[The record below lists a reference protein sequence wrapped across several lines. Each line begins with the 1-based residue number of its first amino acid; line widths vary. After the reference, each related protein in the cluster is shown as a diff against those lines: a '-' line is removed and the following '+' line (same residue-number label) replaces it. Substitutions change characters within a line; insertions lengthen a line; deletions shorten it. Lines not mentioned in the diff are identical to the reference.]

1 MLQICSMDI
10 HIGKNILRKLEKSGM
25 SKSEFAR
32 RINKSPQNVQDIF
45 TRQSI
50 DTKLLSDISTV
61 LEFNFFTLFLKESE
75 VKQLAEVAQLKRKFE
90 TCSTNLDKVKQVNAL
105 LKKNLKDKEHIIN
118 LLSKKGEKINPTKRK

>member
-10 HIGKNILRKLEKSGM
+10 HIGKNILKKLEKSGM

-118 LLSKKGEKINPTKRK
+118 LLSKKGDNTPKRK